1 MQVPRTIAPGLTL
14 GAALSNSTRERPA
27 ASLPVTTRRI
37 GLMASVMG
45 SPFVLD
51 ARAPVPRD
59 RRPGLAL
66 HRGTNMR
73 LSFKVGQ
80 AGLAIY
86 TIAGLLAACLL
97 PDRACAQDFPSRPIK
112 LIVGPSP
119 DIFSRIIGE
128 HLQQA
133 WGQPVVVEPRPG
145 AGGKLAAAAVASAEP
160 DGHTLLFAT
169 PTYTLNAAMKLAS
182 YDLVK
187 EFEPV
192 SIIGLISYALVV
204 HPSVPAGSVTEL
216 VALAKARPGALNC
229 ASAGI
234 GTVPHLACEI
244 LNKSAGV
251 NVVHV
256 PYRDVNAA
264 MMGTVGGTVQMF
276 VAVSTVA
283 RAQVLSGTVRGLA
296 VTTAQRST
304 LLPDLPT
311 MVESGYPDFVMPGWG
326 GFLAPANTPKE
337 IVQKL
342 NGEMRRAVLKPDV
355 QQRLLTVGMETP
367 PAYAPTQVGDFIR
380 NDVARWTHLVE
391 AVGLEK
397 LREGSSAQ

>member
-1 MQVPRTIAPGLTL
+1 MTAFSGQA
-14 GAALSNSTRERPA
+14 
-27 ASLPVTTRRI
+27 
-37 GLMASVMG
+37 
-45 SPFVLD
+45 
-51 ARAPVPRD
+51 
-59 RRPGLAL
+59 RRPSLILA
-66 HRGTNMR
+66 M
-73 LSFKVGQ
+73 
-80 AGLAIY
+80 I
-86 TIAGLLAACLL
+86 TITTVLAAAPAL
-97 PDRACAQDFPSRPIK
+97 AQDFPNRPIK

-119 DIFSRIIGE
+119 DVFSRIIAE

-145 AGGKLAAAAVASAEP
+145 AGGKLAAAAVAGAES

-204 HPSVPAGSVTEL
+204 HPSVPARSVAEL

-234 GTVPHLACEI
+234 GTVPHLACET
-244 LNKSAGV
+244 LNTSAGV

-256 PYRDVNAA
+256 PYRDVKAA

-283 RAQVLSGTVRGLA
+283 RAQILSGTVRGLA
-296 VTTAQRST
+296 VTTAH
-304 LLPDLPT
+304 
-311 MVESGYPDFVMPGWG
+311 
-326 GFLAPANTPKE
+326 
-337 IVQKL
+337 
-342 NGEMRRAVLKPDV
+342 RA
-355 QQRLLTVGMETP
+355 G
-367 PAYAPTQVGDFIR
+367 
-380 NDVARWTHLVE
+380 
-391 AVGLEK
+391 
-397 LREGSSAQ
+397 

>member
-1 MQVPRTIAPGLTL
+1 MTASSARARRPSLVLAMTTIAV
-14 GAALSNSTRERPA
+14 A
-27 ASLPVTTRRI
+27 
-37 GLMASVMG
+37 
-45 SPFVLD
+45 
-51 ARAPVPRD
+51 
-59 RRPGLAL
+59 
-66 HRGTNMR
+66 
-73 LSFKVGQ
+73 
-80 AGLAIY
+80 
-86 TIAGLLAACLL
+86 LAAYPS
-97 PDRACAQDFPSRPIK
+97 PDPVRAQDFPNRPIK

-119 DIFSRIIGE
+119 DVFSRIIGE

-145 AGGKLAAAAVASAEP
+145 GGGKLAAAAVAGAEP

-192 SIIGLISYALVV
+192 SIIGVISYALVV
-204 HPSVPAGSVTEL
+204 HPSVPARSVAEL

-234 GTVPHLACEI
+234 GTVPHLACET

-256 PYRDVNAA
+256 PYRDVNSA

-283 RAQVLSGTVRGLA
+283 RAQILSGTVRGLA

-304 LLPDLPT
+304 LLADLPT

-337 IVQKL
+337 IVEKL

-367 PAYAPTQVGDFIR
+367 PAYAPAQVGDFIR
-380 NDVARWTHLVE
+380 NDVARWTQLVE

-397 LREGSSAQ
+397 LREGSTAQ

>member
-1 MQVPRTIAPGLTL
+1 M
-14 GAALSNSTRERPA
+14 AAFS
-27 ASLPVTTRRI
+27 
-37 GLMASVMG
+37 
-45 SPFVLD
+45 
-51 ARAPVPRD
+51 ARA
-59 RRPGLAL
+59 RRPSLILAM
-66 HRGTNMR
+66 T
-73 LSFKVGQ
+73 
-80 AGLAIY
+80 
-86 TIAGLLAACLL
+86 TITVALAAYPL
-97 PDRACAQDFPSRPIK
+97 PGRAQDFPNRPIK
-112 LIVGPSP
+112 LVVGPSP
-119 DIFSRIIGE
+119 DVFSRIIAE

-204 HPSVPAGSVTEL
+204 HPSVPARSVAEL

-234 GTVPHLACEI
+234 GTVPHLACET

-283 RAQVLSGTVRGLA
+283 RAQILSGTVRGLA

-304 LLPDLPT
+304 LLPVLPT
-311 MVESGYPDFVMPGWG
+311 MVESGYPNFVMPGWG
-326 GFLAPANTPKE
+326 GFLAPAHTPKE

-342 NGEMRRAVLKPDV
+342 NAEMRRAVLKPDV

-367 PAYAPTQVGDFIR
+367 PAYALAQVGEFIGS
-380 NDVARWTHLVE
+380 DVAHWTQLVE

-397 LREGSSAQ
+397 LREGATAQ